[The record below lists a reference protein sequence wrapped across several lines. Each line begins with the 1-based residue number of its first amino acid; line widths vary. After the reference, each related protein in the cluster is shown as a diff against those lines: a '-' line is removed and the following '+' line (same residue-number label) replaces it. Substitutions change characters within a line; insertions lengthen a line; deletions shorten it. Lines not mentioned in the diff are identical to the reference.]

1 MKLSGFAFAAVMA
14 AIALA
19 SCQKEQE
26 VVPENKNLKSVEVKL
41 NNVSLRT
48 KAIGGLSESLEGKN
62 IQLNSLQFFFSDGTT
77 LYEAKDAEGNKAD
90 TYFDATELAALNGNI
105 AAKFHFLPSAVK
117 KVLVV
122 GNHNEMVVTTE
133 TSLDRELE
141 IVNYQDVTK
150 FPLYA
155 EGTLGVAQSNT
166 HNTGENGHLS
176 NVYTVNLDVYP
187 HVARFEIT
195 GIGCNFQTN
204 SGKIIKVV
212 KMAFADFHDKC
223 DFRTGNSHTLRS
235 VQLNQQDIYSYFQ
248 NQMSPLKWNND
259 FFNGQNGQ
267 PNVGN
272 SHPLI
277 ELTAAKNFVETDI
290 AYNFFCKGAPSPL
303 LLLDVIE
310 YENQEAFEGG
320 PENGTPGY
328 LYTNVYRLNSNEQVT
343 TFEPGKIYRMAIR
356 FKEEA
361 LQHQERC
368 LDINLKVAEWIV
380 INVTPE
386 F

>member
-1 MKLSGFAFAAVMA
+1 MKTLKFMCAALVA
-14 AIALA
+14 AMTLA
-19 SCQKEQE
+19 SCQKEEQA
-26 VVPENKNLKSVEVKL
+26 PASKTLKSVEVKL
-41 NNVSLRT
+41 NNVAPATR
-48 KAIGGLSESLEGKN
+48 AIGGLNESLEGKN

-90 TYFDATELAALNGNI
+90 VYFDAAELAALNGNI
-105 AAKFHFLPSAVK
+105 SAKFHFLPAAVK

-122 GNHNEMVVTTE
+122 GNHTEMVVTTE
-133 TSLDRELE
+133 TSLDKELE
-141 IVNYQDVTK
+141 IVDYQDVTK

-166 HNTGENGHLS
+166 HNNGEYGHLS

-195 GIGCNFQTN
+195 GVGCTFPLN
-204 SGKIIKVV
+204 SGKIVKVV
-212 KMAFADFHDKC
+212 SMAFADFHDKC

-235 VQLNQQDIYSYFQ
+235 VQLNQQDIFNYFQ
-248 NQMSPLKWNND
+248 NQMSTLKWNND
-259 FFNGQNGQ
+259 FFNGENGL
-267 PNVGN
+267 PNAGN
-272 SHPLI
+272 SHPLV
-277 ELTAAKNFVETDI
+277 ELTTANSFVKTDI

-303 LLLDVIE
+303 LLLNVIE
-310 YENQEAFEGG
+310 YENQQAFEEG
-320 PENGTPGY
+320 NGTPGY
-328 LYTNVYRLNSNEQVT
+328 LHTNVYRLNSSEPVT
-343 TFEPGKIYRMAIR
+343 TFEPGKIYRMEIR
-356 FKEEA
+356 FNEDD

>member
-1 MKLSGFAFAAVMA
+1 MKISKIAFAAALA
-14 AIALA
+14 AMTLA
-19 SCQKEQE
+19 SCQKAQEPE
-26 VVPENKNLKSVEVKL
+26 VVPESKNLKSVEVKL
-41 NNVSLRT
+41 NNVAPGT
-48 KAIGGLSESLEGKN
+48 KAIGGLPESLEGKN

-77 LYEAKDAEGNKAD
+77 LYEAKDAEGKKAD
-90 TYFDATELAALNGNI
+90 VYFDAAELAALNGNI
-105 AAKFHFLPSAVK
+105 SAKFHFLPAAVK

-122 GNHNEMVVTTE
+122 GNHTEMVVTTE
-133 TSLDRELE
+133 ISLDKELE
-141 IVNYQDVTK
+141 IINYQDVTN

-195 GIGCNFQTN
+195 GIGCSFPLN
-204 SGKIIKVV
+204 SGKIVKVN
-212 KMAFADFHDKC
+212 KIAFADFHDKC

-235 VQLNQQDIYSYFQ
+235 VQLNQQDIFHYFQ
-248 NQMSPLKWNND
+248 NQMSTLKWNND

-267 PNVGN
+267 PNAGN

-277 ELTAAKNFVETDI
+277 ELTAANTFVATDI

-310 YENQEAFEGG
+310 YESQEAFEAK
-320 PENGTPGY
+320 NGTPGY
-328 LYTNVYRLNSNEQVT
+328 LHTNVYRLNSTEQIT
-343 TFEPGKIYRMAIR
+343 TFEPGKIYRMAIN
-356 FKEEA
+356 FSEDDLK
-361 LQHQERC
+361 HQERC

>member
-1 MKLSGFAFAAVMA
+1 MKTIKFMSAALVA
-14 AIALA
+14 AMTLA
-19 SCQKEQE
+19 SCQKEE
-26 VVPENKNLKSVEVKL
+26 HAPESKTLKSVEIKL
-41 NNVSLRT
+41 NNVAPATR
-48 KAIGGLSESLEGKN
+48 AIGGLGESLEGKN

-90 TYFDATELAALNGNI
+90 VYFDAAELAALDGNI
-105 AAKFHFLPSAVK
+105 SAKFHFLPAAVK

-122 GNHNEMVVTTE
+122 GNHTEMVVTTE
-133 TSLDRELE
+133 TSLDKELE
-141 IVNYQDVTK
+141 IINYQDVTK

-166 HNTGENGHLS
+166 HNTGENAHLS

-187 HVARFEIT
+187 HIARFEIT
-195 GIGCNFQTN
+195 GIGCSFQLN
-204 SGKIIKVV
+204 SDKIVKVV
-212 KMAFADFHDKC
+212 SMAFADFHDKC

-235 VQLNQQDIYSYFQ
+235 VQLNQQDIFNYFQ

-267 PNVGN
+267 PNAGN
-272 SHPLI
+272 SHPI
-277 ELTAAKNFVETDI
+277 VELTTANTFVDTDI

-303 LLLDVIE
+303 LLLNVIE
-310 YENQEAFEGG
+310 YENQQAFEEG
-320 PENGTPGY
+320 NGTPGY
-328 LYTNVYRLNSNEQVT
+328 LHTNVYRLNSTEQVT

-356 FKEEA
+356 FSEDD

-380 INVTPE
+380 IYVAPE

>member
-1 MKLSGFAFAAVMA
+1 MKTSRIICA
-14 AIALA
+14 ALA
-19 SCQKEQE
+19 AALVLAGCQKEGSTL
-26 VVPENKNLKSVEVKL
+26 PENKNYKSVEVSI
-41 NNVSLRT
+41 NNVKMATKGLGTEQSLDDQ
-48 KAIGGLSESLEGKN
+48 K

-77 LYEAKDAEGNKAD
+77 FYKAKNADQTEADVYLDAS
-90 TYFDATELAALNGNI
+90 ELNALGSTLSLS
-105 AAKFHFLPSAVK
+105 FHFLPSSVK
-117 KVLVV
+117 EVIVIGNLPELGV
-122 GNHNEMVVTTE
+122 GNKTG
-133 TSLDRELE
+133 LDRTLE
-141 IVNYQDVTK
+141 IVSNQDITN

-195 GIGCNFQTN
+195 GVGCSFPQT
-204 SGKIIKVV
+204 SGKIVKVV
-212 KMAFADFHDKC
+212 SLAFADFHDKC

-235 VQLNQQDIYSYFQ
+235 VQLNQQDIFSYFQ

-267 PNVGN
+267 PNAGN
-272 SHPLI
+272 SHPLV
-277 ELTAAKNFVETDI
+277 ELTTANTFVETDI

-303 LLLDVIE
+303 LLLNVIE
-310 YENQEAFEGG
+310 YENQQAFEEG
-320 PENGTPGY
+320 NGTPGY
-328 LYTNVYRLNSNEQVT
+328 LHTNVYRLNSSEPVT

-356 FKEEA
+356 FNEDDLK
-361 LQHQERC
+361 HQERC
-368 LDINLKVAEWIV
+368 LDINLKVAEWFV
-380 INVTPE
+380 INVAPE

>member
-1 MKLSGFAFAAVMA
+1 MKTLKFMCAALVA
-14 AIALA
+14 AMTLA
-19 SCQKEQE
+19 SCQKEEQA
-26 VVPENKNLKSVEVKL
+26 PASKTLKSVEVKL
-41 NNVSLRT
+41 NNVAPATR
-48 KAIGGLSESLEGKN
+48 AIGGLNESLEGKN

-90 TYFDATELAALNGNI
+90 VYFDAAELAALNGNI
-105 AAKFHFLPSAVK
+105 SAKFHFLPAAVK

-122 GNHNEMVVTTE
+122 GNHTEMVVTTE
-133 TSLDRELE
+133 TSLDKELE

-166 HNTGENGHLS
+166 HNNGEYGHLS

-195 GIGCNFQTN
+195 GVGCTFPLN
-204 SGKIIKVV
+204 SGKIVKVV
-212 KMAFADFHDKC
+212 SMAFADFHDKC

-235 VQLNQQDIYSYFQ
+235 VQLNQQDIFNYFQ
-248 NQMSPLKWNND
+248 NQMSTLKWNND
-259 FFNGQNGQ
+259 FFNGENGL
-267 PNVGN
+267 PNAGN
-272 SHPLI
+272 SHPLV
-277 ELTAAKNFVETDI
+277 ELTTANSFVKTDI

-303 LLLDVIE
+303 LLLNVIE
-310 YENQEAFEGG
+310 YENQQAFEEG
-320 PENGTPGY
+320 NGTPGY
-328 LYTNVYRLNSNEQVT
+328 LHTNVYRLNSSEPVT
-343 TFEPGKIYRMAIR
+343 TFEPGKIYRMEIR
-356 FKEEA
+356 FNEDD

>member
-1 MKLSGFAFAAVMA
+1 MKTLKFMCAALVA
-14 AIALA
+14 AMTLA

-26 VVPENKNLKSVEVKL
+26 VVPESKVLKSVEVKL
-41 NNVSLRT
+41 NNVAPVTR
-48 KAIGGLSESLEGKN
+48 AIGGLNESLEGKN

-90 TYFDATELAALNGNI
+90 VYFDAAELAALNGNI
-105 AAKFHFLPSAVK
+105 SAKFHFLPAAVK

-122 GNHNEMVVTTE
+122 GNHTEMIVTTE
-133 TSLDRELE
+133 TSLDKELE
-141 IVNYQDVTK
+141 IINYQDVTK

-166 HNTGENGHLS
+166 HNNGEYGHLS

-195 GIGCNFQTN
+195 GVGCTFPLN
-204 SGKIIKVV
+204 SGKIVKVV
-212 KMAFADFHDKC
+212 SMAFADFYDKC

-235 VQLNQQDIYSYFQ
+235 VQLNQQDIFNYFQ
-248 NQMSPLKWNND
+248 NQMSTLKWNND
-259 FFNGQNGQ
+259 FFNGENGQ
-267 PNVGN
+267 PNAGN
-272 SHPLI
+272 SHPLV
-277 ELTAAKNFVETDI
+277 ELTTANSFVKTDI

-303 LLLDVIE
+303 LLLNVIE
-310 YENQEAFEGG
+310 YENQQAFEEG
-320 PENGTPGY
+320 NGTPGY
-328 LYTNVYRLNSNEQVT
+328 LHTNVYRLNSSEPVT
-343 TFEPGKIYRMAIR
+343 TFEPGKIYRMEIR
-356 FKEEA
+356 FNEDD

>member
-1 MKLSGFAFAAVMA
+1 MKISKIAFAAALA
-14 AIALA
+14 AMTLA
-19 SCQKEQE
+19 SCQKAQEPE
-26 VVPENKNLKSVEVKL
+26 VVPESKNLKSVEVKL
-41 NNVSLRT
+41 NNVAPGT
-48 KAIGGLSESLEGKN
+48 KAIGGLPESLEGKN

-77 LYEAKDAEGNKAD
+77 LYEAKDAEGKKAD
-90 TYFDATELAALNGNI
+90 VYFDAAELAALNGNI
-105 AAKFHFLPSAVK
+105 SAKFHFLPAAVK

-122 GNHNEMVVTTE
+122 GNHTEMVVTTE
-133 TSLDRELE
+133 ISLDKELE
-141 IVNYQDVTK
+141 IINYQDVTN

-166 HNTGENGHLS
+166 HNTGENAHLS

-195 GIGCNFQTN
+195 GIGCSFPLN
-204 SGKIIKVV
+204 SGKIVKVN
-212 KMAFADFHDKC
+212 KIAFADFHDKC

-235 VQLNQQDIYSYFQ
+235 VQLNQQDIFNYFQ
-248 NQMSPLKWNND
+248 NQMSTLKWNND

-267 PNVGN
+267 PNAGN

-277 ELTAAKNFVETDI
+277 ELTAANTFVETDI

-310 YENQEAFEGG
+310 YENQEAFEAK
-320 PENGTPGY
+320 NG
-328 LYTNVYRLNSNEQVT
+328 
-343 TFEPGKIYRMAIR
+343 TFEPGKIYRMAIN
-356 FKEEA
+356 FSEDDLK
-361 LQHQERC
+361 HQERC

>member
-1 MKLSGFAFAAVMA
+1 MKTIKFMCAALVA
-14 AIALA
+14 AMTLA
-19 SCQKEQE
+19 SCQKEE
-26 VVPENKNLKSVEVKL
+26 HAPESKTLKSVEIKL
-41 NNVSLRT
+41 NNVAPATR
-48 KAIGGLSESLEGKN
+48 AIGGLGESLEGKN

-90 TYFDATELAALNGNI
+90 VYFDAAELAALDGNI
-105 AAKFHFLPSAVK
+105 SAKFHFLPAAVK

-122 GNHNEMVVTTE
+122 GNHTEMVVTTE
-133 TSLDRELE
+133 TSLDKELE
-141 IVNYQDVTK
+141 IINYQDVTK

-166 HNTGENGHLS
+166 HNTGENAHLS

-187 HVARFEIT
+187 HIARFEIT
-195 GIGCNFQTN
+195 GIGCSFQLN
-204 SGKIIKVV
+204 SDKIVKVV
-212 KMAFADFHDKC
+212 SMAFADFHDKC

-235 VQLNQQDIYSYFQ
+235 VQLNQQDIFNYFQ

-267 PNVGN
+267 PNAGN
-272 SHPLI
+272 SHPI
-277 ELTAAKNFVETDI
+277 VELTTANTFVDTDI

-303 LLLDVIE
+303 LLLNVIE
-310 YENQEAFEGG
+310 YENQQAFEEG
-320 PENGTPGY
+320 NGTPGY
-328 LYTNVYRLNSNEQVT
+328 LHTNVYRLNSTEQVT

-356 FKEEA
+356 FSEDD

-380 INVTPE
+380 INVAPE

>member
-1 MKLSGFAFAAVMA
+1 MKTLKFMCAALVA
-14 AIALA
+14 AMTLA
-19 SCQKEQE
+19 SCQKEEQA
-26 VVPENKNLKSVEVKL
+26 PASKTLKSVEVKL
-41 NNVSLRT
+41 NNVAPATR
-48 KAIGGLSESLEGKN
+48 AIGGLNESLEGKN

-90 TYFDATELAALNGNI
+90 VYFDAAELAALNGNI
-105 AAKFHFLPSAVK
+105 SAKFHFLPAAVK

-122 GNHNEMVVTTE
+122 GNHTEMVVTTE
-133 TSLDRELE
+133 TSLDKELE

-166 HNTGENGHLS
+166 HNNGEYGHLS

-195 GIGCNFQTN
+195 GVGCTFLLN
-204 SGKIIKVV
+204 SGKIVKVV
-212 KMAFADFHDKC
+212 SMAFADFHDKC

-235 VQLNQQDIYSYFQ
+235 VQLNQQDIFNYFQ
-248 NQMSPLKWNND
+248 NQMSTLKWNND
-259 FFNGQNGQ
+259 FFNGENGL
-267 PNVGN
+267 PNAGN
-272 SHPLI
+272 SHPLV
-277 ELTAAKNFVETDI
+277 ELTTANSFVKTDI

-303 LLLDVIE
+303 LLLNVIE
-310 YENQEAFEGG
+310 YENQQAFEEG
-320 PENGTPGY
+320 NGTPGY
-328 LYTNVYRLNSNEQVT
+328 LHTNVYRLNSSEPVT
-343 TFEPGKIYRMAIR
+343 TFEPGKIYRMEIR
-356 FKEEA
+356 FNEDD

>member
-1 MKLSGFAFAAVMA
+1 MKTLKFMCAALVA
-14 AIALA
+14 AMTLA

-26 VVPENKNLKSVEVKL
+26 VVPESKVLKSVEVKL
-41 NNVSLRT
+41 NNVAPVTR
-48 KAIGGLSESLEGKN
+48 AIGGLNESLEGKN

-90 TYFDATELAALNGNI
+90 VYFDAAELAALNGNI
-105 AAKFHFLPSAVK
+105 SAKFHFLPAAVK

-122 GNHNEMVVTTE
+122 GNHTEMIVTTE
-133 TSLDRELE
+133 TSLDKELE
-141 IVNYQDVTK
+141 IINYQDVTK

-166 HNTGENGHLS
+166 HNNGEYGHLS

-195 GIGCNFQTN
+195 GVGCTFPLN
-204 SGKIIKVV
+204 SGKIVKVV
-212 KMAFADFHDKC
+212 SMAFADFYDKC

-235 VQLNQQDIYSYFQ
+235 VQLNQQDIFNYFQ
-248 NQMSPLKWNND
+248 NQMSTLKWNND
-259 FFNGQNGQ
+259 FFNGENGQ
-267 PNVGN
+267 PNAGN
-272 SHPLI
+272 SHPLV
-277 ELTAAKNFVETDI
+277 ELTTANSFVKTDI

-303 LLLDVIE
+303 LLLNVIE
-310 YENQEAFEGG
+310 YENQKAFEEG
-320 PENGTPGY
+320 NGTPGY
-328 LYTNVYRLNSNEQVT
+328 LHTNVYRLNSSEPVT
-343 TFEPGKIYRMAIR
+343 TFEPGKIYRMEIR
-356 FKEEA
+356 FNEDD

-380 INVTPE
+380 INVAPE